1 MSNDISYINRPN
13 RPLKFYAIAYI
24 AFLYIPI
31 LFLPLFSFND
41 NIYVAFPLKG
51 FTTEWYKAMFNDAP
65 MWAALWNSVKVGL
78 AASCVA
84 TIFGLLGAKAVTRYK
99 LPGEK
104 PIIFIIM
111 LPLVI
116 PGIILGVALLILL
129 GQLGIKLSLIT
140 VTIGHILICVPFA
153 MATLM
158 PRFEGFDKAMEEAS
172 ADLGANGWWTFW
184 LVTLPMVLPGVVAS
198 FLLCF
203 TISFDEFIIAF
214 LVAGN
219 EGTLPL
225 FIYGQLRFPFRLP
238 GVLCMG
244 TLIIAV
250 SFVVVFLSQW
260 LKRRGLDTTKTGF

>member
-1 MSNDISYINRPN
+1 MTY
-13 RPLKFYAIAYI
+13 L

-51 FTTEWYKAMFNDAP
+51 FTTEWYVAMFDDAP
-65 MWAALWNSVKVGL
+65 MWAALWNSVKVGV
-78 AASCVA
+78 ASASIA
-84 TIFGLLGAKAVTRYK
+84 TFFGMLGAKAITRYK
-99 LPGEK
+99 LPGQK
-104 PIIFIIM
+104 PIVFVIM

-116 PGIILGVALLILL
+116 PGIIIGVAFLILL
-129 GQLGIKLSLIT
+129 GQLGIKLSLYT
-140 VTIGHILICVPFA
+140 VTIGHVLICVPFA
-153 MATLM
+153 MATLI
-158 PRFEGFDKAMEEAS
+158 PRFEGFDKSMEEAS
-172 ADLGANGWWTFW
+172 ADLGANAWWTFW
-184 LVTLPMVLPGVVAS
+184 RVTLPMVLPGVVAS
-198 FLLCF
+198 LLLCF

-214 LVAGN
+214 LIAGN

-260 LKRRGLDTTKTGF
+260 LKRRGLEDNTAGI